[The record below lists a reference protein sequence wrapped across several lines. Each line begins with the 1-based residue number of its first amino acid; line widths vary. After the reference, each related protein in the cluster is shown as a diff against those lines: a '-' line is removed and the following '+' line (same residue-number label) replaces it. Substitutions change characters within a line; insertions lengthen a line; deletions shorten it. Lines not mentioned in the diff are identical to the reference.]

1 MELKD
6 LKETWSRVSSG
17 RELDEDQ
24 IREMLRHRTGNLI
37 DRINRNVRI
46 GFFVL
51 FALIVLFV
59 LDDFIFTPLLISES
73 QAVVEMPQWLI
84 FLSIFSNILIFT
96 TFIYFVVKYYRVR
109 RICNISC
116 NLKETLL
123 RIIETLL
130 LYQRL
135 FYLTLFV
142 FALAMALQFIS
153 GMYAGM
159 AFDMENQGIH
169 LSEIPV
175 GKWFLVSGI
184 GLLVM
189 VLTVGGIY
197 LLLRWGFR
205 RLYGNYIDKLKAT
218 LRELNE
224 IES

>member
-6 LKETWSRVSSG
+6 LKETWSKLSSG

-73 QAVVEMPQWLI
+73 QAVVEMPQWLV

-96 TFIYFVVKYYRVR
+96 SFIYFVVKYYRVR

-116 NLKETLL
+116 NLKETLI

-130 LYQRL
+130 LYKRL
-135 FYLTLFV
+135 FYLTLFI

-153 GMYAGM
+153 GMYTGM
-159 AFDMENQGIH
+159 AFDMENQGIQ

-175 GKWFLVSGI
+175 GKWFLITGI
-184 GLLVM
+184 GLLVL

-205 RLYGNYIDKLKAT
+205 KLYGNYINKLKAT

>member
-1 MELKD
+1 MELKE

-46 GFFVL
+46 GFVVL
-51 FALIVLFV
+51 FALVVLFI
-59 LDDFIFTPLLISES
+59 LDDFILTPLIISKS
-73 QAVVEMPQWLI
+73 QTMVEMPQWLV

-135 FYLTLFV
+135 FYLTLFI

-153 GMYAGM
+153 GMHTGM
-159 AFDMENQGIH
+159 AFDMENQGIQ

-175 GKWFLVSGI
+175 GKWFLITGI
-184 GLLVM
+184 GLLVL

-218 LRELNE
+218 LHELNE